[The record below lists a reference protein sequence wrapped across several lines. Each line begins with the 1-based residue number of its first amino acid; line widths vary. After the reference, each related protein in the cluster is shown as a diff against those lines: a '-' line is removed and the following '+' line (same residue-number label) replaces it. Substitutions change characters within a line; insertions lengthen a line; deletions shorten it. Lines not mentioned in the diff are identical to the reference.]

1 MTLIKRENFWTFKS
15 NRHHFM
21 FMLGG
26 VIHEPVNNL
35 ATNECVLI
43 SLFSQVIADMAKQAY
58 PNDLQFWQMDIVGDV
73 EKLKKLMTDTVR
85 GFPFES
91 TQEIGMNQNF
101 RSELT
106 SFFLRYPTPLIKLAS
121 KPERVIVDV
130 TNSNIL
136 TVISQL

>member
-1 MTLIKRENFWTFKS
+1 
-15 NRHHFM
+15 M

-35 ATNECVLI
+35 ATNECCLI
-43 SLFSQVIADMAKQAY
+43 SLFSQVITDMAKQAY
-58 PNDLQFWQMDIVGDV
+58 PNDLQFREMDIEGDA
-73 EKLKKLMTDTVR
+73 EKLKKLMTDAVR
-85 GFPFES
+85 GFPLES
-91 TQEIGMNQNF
+91 TQEIDMNQNL
-101 RSELT
+101 RSEIT

-121 KPERVIVDV
+121 QPERVIVDV

>member
-1 MTLIKRENFWTFKS
+1 M
-15 NRHHFM
+15 
-21 FMLGG
+21 
-26 VIHEPVNNL
+26 IHEPITNL
-35 ATNECVLI
+35 ATNECCLI
-43 SLFSQVIADMAKQAY
+43 SLFSQVIADIAKQAY
-58 PNDLQFWQMDIVGDV
+58 PNNVQFLEMDIIGDV
-73 EKLKKLMTDTVR
+73 EKLKKMMTDTVR

-130 TNSNIL
+130 TNSNIF